1 LRLPSDHGVRLPDG
15 ATLVAG
21 SFQTFIGNF
30 RPELFQFRRCR
41 LKLTTFRKH
50 RFSKDTAMVT
60 MRFDCKA
67 LAQFLAGGCAV
78 ACILIANGQ
87 APGNAPGMDIGSALR
102 PVPGEV
108 I

>member
-1 LRLPSDHGVRLPDG
+1 
-15 ATLVAG
+15 
-21 SFQTFIGNF
+21 
-30 RPELFQFRRCR
+30 
-41 LKLTTFRKH
+41 
-50 RFSKDTAMVT
+50 MVT

-87 APGNAPGMDIGSALR
+87 AQPINPPHALPPPTFNPSSPNTVPQPSYTIRAPGNAPGMDIGSALR

>member
-1 LRLPSDHGVRLPDG
+1 
-15 ATLVAG
+15 
-21 SFQTFIGNF
+21 
-30 RPELFQFRRCR
+30 
-41 LKLTTFRKH
+41 
-50 RFSKDTAMVT
+50 MVT

-108 I
+108 IQNLTTKPIAASIPIQS

>member
-1 LRLPSDHGVRLPDG
+1 
-15 ATLVAG
+15 
-21 SFQTFIGNF
+21 
-30 RPELFQFRRCR
+30 
-41 LKLTTFRKH
+41 
-50 RFSKDTAMVT
+50 MVT

-87 APGNAPGMDIGSALR
+87 APGNAPGMEIGSALR